1 MKGTHLVRVTKSQG
15 GFPLPMRDVMMET
28 LRLEET
34 LEVVGNVETLYL
46 CLEGE
51 IVLDYALEF
60 AHLRALE
67 TFTVAQ
73 PHKLSPVGM
82 AVVLRVQGKS

>member
-15 GFPLPMRDVMMET
+15 GFPLPMRDVVIET

-34 LEVVGNVETLYL
+34 LEVAGDVETLYL

-51 IVLDYALEF
+51 VVLDYALEF

-73 PHKLSPVGM
+73 PHKLSPVGL
-82 AVVLRVQGKS
+82 AVVLRVQGKK